1 MYACAF
7 EDKYL
12 YELIKI
18 LTEVNYHSHTHIYT
32 HMLTHNICTHAQF
45 NVEANTQQKSTHAGT
60 AAASTINREGL
71 LVCM

>member
-32 HMLTHNICTHAQF
+32 HIHVCIHTHAH
-45 NVEANTQQKSTHAGT
+45 T
-60 AAASTINREGL
+60 
-71 LVCM
+71 